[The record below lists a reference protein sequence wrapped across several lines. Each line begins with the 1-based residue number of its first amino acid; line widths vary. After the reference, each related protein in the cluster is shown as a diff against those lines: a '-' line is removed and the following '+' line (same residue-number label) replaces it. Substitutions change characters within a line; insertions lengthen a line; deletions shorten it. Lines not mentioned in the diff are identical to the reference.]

1 MYQATVSIIIT
12 SSLIVST
19 LCEVLVF
26 GDEFDFEDVIGIILI
41 MTAIVILDLPDFIKQ
56 KIPWYQEY

>member
-19 LCEVLVF
+19 LCGVLVF

>member
-41 MTAIVILDLPDFIKQ
+41 MTAIVILDPPDSIKQ
-56 KIPWYQEY
+56 KIPWYQE

>member
-41 MTAIVILDLPDFIKQ
+41 MTAIVILDPPDFIKQ
-56 KIPWYQEY
+56 KIPWYQE